1 MTDTELKQEY
11 ERCQLANDDNSWDAL
26 AVEFYRRGYTLNA
39 LQCFRNADDIRGC
52 SFSESFR
59 VDALEQAEP

>member
-1 MTDTELKQEY
+1 MSNQELQQQYKL
-11 ERCQLANDDNSWDAL
+11 CQLANDPNAWDAL

-52 SFSESFR
+52 AFSEAFR